1 MREQRGCLSGPAD
14 RQSFPT
20 SIISLHAQGSRI
32 IAGDMQDSAFYV
44 AYKTQPSRQLLIFA
58 DDSQPRWLT
67 CTTMVDYE
75 TVACGDKFGNV
86 FVNRLGGNVS
96 KSVDEDPTGAG
107 ILHDKPF
114 LQGAAHKTTL
124 MAHYHV
130 GSIVTS

>member
-1 MREQRGCLSGPAD
+1 
-14 RQSFPT
+14 
-20 SIISLHAQGSRI
+20 
-32 IAGDMQDSAFYV
+32 MQESVFYV

-58 DDSQPRWLT
+58 DDSQPRWVT

-86 FVNRLGGNVS
+86 FVNRLATNVS

-107 ILHDKPF
+107 ILHDKPY
-114 LQGAAHKTTL
+114 LQGASHKTTL